1 MQSKGGHYK
10 FILISCITSKL
21 IKIRNPACLV
31 FLSQKLI
38 SANRGGAQIT
48 KIELL
53 LFIDSPE

>member
-10 FILISCITSKL
+10 FILISCITSKM

-38 SANRGGAQIT
+38 SANKGGGAQIT

-53 LFIDSPE
+53 LFMDSP